1 MPLAWW
7 MQKVRQI
14 NANKAIPNSV
24 GVGLPGPSSRA
35 ELVYTFKLQKI
46 SSPLHAR
53 VKKKKSDQLS
63 RQVEAGLM
71 IKRSKKDSISGLWE
85 LLLCNPNVKGIP
97 LLFPLK
103 RASPSGQTPKACIF
117 HSNASF
123 RSLRAQW
130 SKCQEKN
137 GGFQLTCLK
146 CLAGALTAAAAAWQL
161 SCLVGESSSSLGRR
175 SCGQPQA
182 PHTGA

>member
-1 MPLAWW
+1 MQTRQFRIQLVLAS
-7 MQKVRQI
+7 QAPV
-14 NANKAIPNSV
+14 A
-24 GVGLPGPSSRA
+24 GLNWSTLLSCKKSLLHSTPG
-35 ELVYTFKLQKI
+35 L
-46 SSPLHAR
+46 
-53 VKKKKSDQLS
+53 KKKKSDQLS
-63 RQVEAGLM
+63 RQAEAGLM
-71 IKRSKKDSISGLWE
+71 IKRSNNDSISGLWE